1 MARIFMDG
9 FESGNLNWWVVSETF
24 VDSSSPPAGFSGSYY
39 LRVHDANWTAYTTLN
54 SSKAEL
60 YFAFKYM
67 LRIAGTPSGIISF
80 YDSAGTVIG
89 GLYRESATGLPTF
102 RLGGGGAAIQAT
114 GTTVINTFTVY
125 LIEIRYKPLNSGGI
139 LQLKINGAAMEINF
153 SGDSTAGLENII
165 KFGWFH
171 TIVSTACCIDDFVV
185 DDANWIGNTKIQALV
200 PTGAGATTGW
210 TPSTGDNYAAVDE
223 KPALD
228 TDYIK
233 TGSSQIDTYAM
244 QNLSGSIASIK
255 SVAVQSRNWRTGN
268 GSYDRGQHIVR
279 PASTDGLSASKTS
292 IFPIT
297 ATSFQSIWELNPEDS
312 AAWEEAD
319 VNGMEA
325 GIKAVTA

>member
-1 MARIFMDG
+1 MARIFIDG
-9 FESGNLNWWVVSETF
+9 FESGGLNWWTILEAT
-24 VDSSSPPAGFSGSYY
+24 VDSSPPAGMSGSYY
-39 LRVHDANWTAYTTLN
+39 LNVRDKNWTAYTTLN

-67 LRIAGTPSGIISF
+67 LRTADTPSGIISF

-125 LIEIRYKPLNSGGI
+125 LIEIHYKPLNSGGI
-139 LQLKINGAAMEINF
+139 LQLKVNGAAMEINF

-185 DDANWIGNTKIQALV
+185 DDANWIGNTKIQAIV

-210 TPSTGDNYAAVDE
+210 TPSTGSNWDTLNE
-223 KPALD
+223 KPAVD

-233 TGSSQIDTYAM
+233 TSSGQIDTYAM
-244 QNLSGSIASIK
+244 GNLTGSIALIK
-255 SVAVQSRNWRTGN
+255 SVAVQTRNWREGN
-268 GSYDRGQHIVR
+268 GAYDRAQHIVR
-279 PASTDGLSASKTS
+279 PASTDRLAASKTTV
-292 IFPIT
+292 FPPSAI
-297 ATSFQSIWELNPEDS
+297 SFQSIWELNPEDS